1 MKKLILISLVVILLV
16 GTVLAGC
23 AKQAAPSPAPAPA
36 APAPKPAEQGKF
48 IVIEPSIPAA
58 PAPKPAVA
66 PAKVYKLRFND
77 WGPAQIDIGVRA
89 QEWAKVIEDRSG
101 GRIEIDTF
109 FTESLLKRAD
119 TYRGTEAGLADVA
132 LYVLGANPGIHQIN
146 RVIDLPGTGIPGQI
160 AQQEIYE
167 KLRAKY
173 PEMLKEYGNVFPLI
187 MRGLPAEHIHTTG
200 KFRLVRVPADAAGLK
215 TYANALWSDAL
226 GSIGV
231 AIVNPAVMDW
241 YLSLDRNLIQG
252 MFIHWLAIYSFGLT
266 ELMKYHTLI
275 GESGAGMQTFG
286 YIMNKDS
293 FAELPADLQKIV
305 LDTSTEWFSKYRED
319 DPKTIQAGIDLA
331 KKLGNQVVTLTPE
344 EQQQWLD
351 LAKPIHEKWI
361 ADSEK
366 AGYANARAIYNDMM
380 AMVKEYK

>member
-1 MKKLILISLVVILLV
+1 
-16 GTVLAGC
+16 AGC

-66 PAKVYKLRFND
+66 PAKVYKYRFND
-77 WGPAQIDIGVRA
+77 WGPSQIDIGLRA
-89 QEWAKVIEDRSG
+89 KEWAQVIEDRSG
-101 GRIEIDTF
+101 GRVHFDTF
-109 FTESLLKRAD
+109 FAEALLKRAD
-119 TYRGTEAGLADVA
+119 TYRGLEAGLADVSI
-132 LYVLGANPGIHQIN
+132 YVLGSNPGIHQIN

-160 AQQEIYE
+160 AQQEIYQ
-167 KLRAKY
+167 KLRDKY
-173 PEMLKEYGNVFPLI
+173 PEMLKEYGNAFPLI
-187 MRGLPAEHIHTTG
+187 MRGLPAEHIHNTG
-200 KFRLVRVPADAAGLK
+200 KFHLVRVPADAAGLK
-215 TYANALWSDAL
+215 TYANALWSDAFNT
-226 GSIGV
+226 IGV

-252 MFIHWLAIYSFGLT
+252 MFMHWLAIYSFGLT

-275 GESGAGMQTFG
+275 GESGIGMQSFG

-305 LDTSTEWFSKYRED
+305 LDTSTEWFNKYRED

-331 KKLGNQVVTLTPE
+331 KKLGNQVVTLTPD
-344 EQQQWLD
+344 EQQQWFD

-366 AGYANARAIYNDMM
+366 AGFANARAIYNDML
-380 AMVKEYK
+380 AMIKEYK